1 MAGVSEE
8 DPHNVEDCGLEGAEA
23 AKVSAGYLANYNAA
37 FASIVAKGGFASQ
50 AMGNWGR
57 NMTNPARNCQADM
70 TRICMINN
78 KTGKPYMFEGT
89 GLVEFSRVDDG
100 KNLGHAAPP
109 WFPNGSLPYFEQDLA
124 TFLLGRGPYVWLGF
138 GWSGCT
144 DSHPPLPLGW

>member
-1 MAGVSEE
+1 
-8 DPHNVEDCGLEGAEA
+8 
-23 AKVSAGYLANYNAA
+23 
-37 FASIVAKGGFASQ
+37 
-50 AMGNWGR
+50 
-57 NMTNPARNCQADM
+57 MTTIATATQS
-70 TRICMINN
+70 
-78 KTGKPYMFEGT
+78 KTGELPGGGSGSVVSD
-89 GLVEFSRVDDG
+89 GLIEFSRVDDG